1 MIQQATKG
9 VLFLSQ
15 AKAIKDPKAI
25 HPLFTLAG
33 FVAWGKGAG
42 KGVRSLLSHKI
53 VTGVKTMRC
62 LTMKFGIRGGTPLLR
77 SCQS

>member
-9 VLFLSQ
+9 VLFLRQ
-15 AKAIKDPKAI
+15 AKAIKDPEAI

-42 KGVRSLLSHKI
+42 IGVRSL
-53 VTGVKTMRC
+53 
-62 LTMKFGIRGGTPLLR
+62 R
-77 SCQS
+77 SD

>member
-25 HPLFTLAG
+25 HPLFTSAG

-42 KGVRSLLSHKI
+42 KGVRSLLSDKI

-62 LTMKFGIRGGTPLLR
+62 LTMKFAIRGWKPLLR
-77 SCQS
+77 SCQW

>member
-9 VLFLSQ
+9 VLFLRQ
-15 AKAIKDPKAI
+15 AKAIKDPEAI

-33 FVAWGKGAG
+33 FVAWGKG
-42 KGVRSLLSHKI
+42 VRSLLSDKI

-62 LTMKFGIRGGTPLLR
+62 LTMKFAIRGWKPLLR
-77 SCQS
+77 SCQW

>member
-15 AKAIKDPKAI
+15 EKAIKDPKAI

-33 FVAWGKGAG
+33 FVAWE

-62 LTMKFGIRGGTPLLR
+62 LTMKFGIRGWKPLL
-77 SCQS
+77 